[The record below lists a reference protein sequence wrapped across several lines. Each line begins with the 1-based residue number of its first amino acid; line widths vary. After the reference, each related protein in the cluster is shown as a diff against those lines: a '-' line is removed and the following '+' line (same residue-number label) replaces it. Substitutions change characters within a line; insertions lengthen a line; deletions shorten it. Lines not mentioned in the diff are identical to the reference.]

1 MAGTLTIARKE
12 FKDHVSDKA
21 FLLCFAALLIAMVGG
36 SFYYIQRVQD
46 SNIEWS
52 GRGDSIRGD
61 SAWKFWSLSLV
72 EWCIG
77 QLSSLGVL
85 VAIALSFNSIN
96 KERTEGSLKVLLS
109 YPIYRDKIILG
120 KLLAGLI
127 VISLVTIASMTIA
140 FSIVMFSLSIPL
152 TLDFFLRIARTT
164 LMGIVLLT
172 CFLCIG
178 TAISTV
184 LRDTSAILLSL
195 LLVAT
200 ILRYENYK
208 SIMLAATILLS
219 GLGVDL
225 IRPGWYT
232 RHMWRMWYDDK
243 FYRFYSR
250 LSPVEA
256 FLKLSER
263 LFNFGKVYEWTP
275 YGTEQD
281 FIPFQV
287 HLLGNLDLVAVPII
301 FTVAAF
307 IACYILF
314 TRRDVA

>member
-1 MAGTLTIARKE
+1 MPGILTIARKE

-21 FLLCFAALLIAMVGG
+21 FLLCFAALLVAMVGG

-46 SNIEWS
+46 SNITWS
-52 GRGDSIRGD
+52 GRGDNISED
-61 SAWKFWSLSLV
+61 SAWKFWSLYLV
-72 EWCIG
+72 EWNIG

-120 KLLAGLI
+120 KLLAGFL
-127 VISLVTIASMTIA
+127 VLSLVTIATMTISL
-140 FSIVMFSLSIPL
+140 SIVMFFLSIPL
-152 TLDFFLRIARTT
+152 TVDFFLRIAGTT

-172 CFLCIG
+172 FFLCIG

-184 LRDTSAILLSL
+184 LRDTSVILLSL

-200 ILRYENYK
+200 LLRYENYK
-208 SIMLAATILLS
+208 SIVMTITILLS

-225 IRPGWYT
+225 LRPGGYT
-232 RHMWRMWYDDK
+232 RYMYRMWYDDE

-250 LSPVEA
+250 LSPVES

-263 LFNFGKVYEWTP
+263 FFNFGKIYERSP

-287 HLLGNLDLVAVPII
+287 HLLGNLDLVAIPIL

-314 TRRDVA
+314 TKRDVA